1 MDLPDLRVSAHPPA
15 VIKTS
20 AVTTMMTGVMPTL
33 VGYASSCLPLL
44 LFSWL
49 RAPQTSLPVF
59 GPLHNLVHC
68 QGPNTPLASAHRA
81 GLTGDLRAGCRLPLH
96 LSKEWLIWVA
106 AVQFM
111 GQPASAWATPGTGT
125 AVPVTQTELGA
136 GRAPGQAPE
145 ALVVLAASSLQ
156 DVLPDVGRAWQAAV
170 GVPVRFNFDATSRL
184 PPQIL
189 RGAPADV
196 FISADDEWM
205 RWLEER
211 GGVDGSSIR
220 PVATNRLV
228 FVVPRGASD
237 PPGDPRS
244 IAGADL
250 PRIALAGEDV
260 PAGRYARAALE
271 SVGAWRTVEPRVIR
285 GHSVR
290 GALEWVARAEADG
303 GIVYRT
309 DALAEDR
316 VSLAFVFEGEDYP
329 APTYLG
335 AVTTWTE
342 NREAAEAFLDFMGG
356 AEAVASLA
364 AAGFGPASDAAAVAQ
379 ASSPALDPWSA
390 VRLSLIVAF
399 SAVLLGLVPA
409 VAMGWLLA
417 RRDFVG
423 KSFVSMIVMAPLVM
437 PPVVTGFLLLSLLG
451 RQSALGG
458 MLDAVGLQIPFTLL
472 GATLAALVV
481 GFPLYVMAIRAVFDT
496 VDRRFE
502 EVSWTLGVPKAPTFR
517 RISLP
522 LALPGIAAG
531 AVLAFARSLGEFG
544 ATVVLAGNMEGETRT
559 IALAVYSLLESPSGQ
574 GATWTLVIASVMLSL
589 MALLG
594 FERLSRWQL
603 RRMEDHHGR

>member
-1 MDLPDLRVSAHPPA
+1 
-15 VIKTS
+15 
-20 AVTTMMTGVMPTL
+20 
-33 VGYASSCLPLL
+33 
-44 LFSWL
+44 
-49 RAPQTSLPVF
+49 
-59 GPLHNLVHC
+59 
-68 QGPNTPLASAHRA
+68 
-81 GLTGDLRAGCRLPLH
+81 
-96 LSKEWLIWVA
+96 
-106 AVQFM
+106 M
-111 GQPASAWATPGTGT
+111 GQPASAGGTSRT
-125 AVPVTQTELGA
+125 SPAVPVGQAELG
-136 GRAPGQAPE
+136 PGQASEPSPE

-156 DVLPDVGRAWQAAV
+156 DALPVVARAWHAA
-170 GVPVRFNFDATSRL
+170 GGIPVRFSFDATSRL
-184 PPQIL
+184 APQIL

-196 FISADDEWM
+196 FISADEVWM

-211 GGVDGSSIR
+211 GGVEGASIR
-220 PVATNRLV
+220 TVTTNQLV

-237 PPGDPRS
+237 PPRDPRS
-244 IAGADL
+244 IVGADL
-250 PRIALAGEDV
+250 SRIALAGENV

-271 SVGAWRTVEPRVIR
+271 SVGAWSLVEPRVIR
-285 GHSVR
+285 GGTVR
-290 GALEWVARAEADG
+290 ATLEWVARAEADG

-309 DALAEDR
+309 DALVEDR
-316 VSLAFVFEGEDYP
+316 VNLAFAFEGEDYP
-329 APTYLG
+329 APTYPG
-335 AVTTWTE
+335 AVTSRSE
-342 NREAAEAFLDFMGG
+342 NREAAEAFLDFMGD
-356 AEAVASLA
+356 AEAAALLA
-364 AAGFGPASDAAAVAQ
+364 ASGFGPASEGVVAVAQ
-379 ASSPALDPWSA
+379 VPSPALDPWSA

-417 RRDFVG
+417 RRDFLG
-423 KSFVSMIVMAPLVM
+423 KSFVSMIVMAPLVV
-437 PPVVTGFLLLSLLG
+437 PPVVTGFLLLSVLG
-451 RQSALGG
+451 RESALGG
-458 MLDAVGLQIPFTLL
+458 VLDAMGLQIPFTLL

-589 MALLG
+589 LALLG
-594 FERLSRWQL
+594 FERLSRWQR

>member
-1 MDLPDLRVSAHPPA
+1 M
-15 VIKTS
+15 
-20 AVTTMMTGVMPTL
+20 
-33 VGYASSCLPLL
+33 
-44 LFSWL
+44 
-49 RAPQTSLPVF
+49 VF
-59 GPLHNLVHC
+59 
-68 QGPNTPLASAHRA
+68 
-81 GLTGDLRAGCRLPLH
+81 
-96 LSKEWLIWVA
+96 
-106 AVQFM
+106 
-111 GQPASAWATPGTGT
+111 
-125 AVPVTQTELGA
+125 
-136 GRAPGQAPE
+136 
-145 ALVVLAASSLQ
+145 AASSLQ
-156 DVLPDVGRAWQAAV
+156 DVLPNIARAWQAQA
-170 GVPVRFNFDATSRL
+170 GVPLRFNFDATSRL

-189 RGAPADV
+189 WGAPADV
-196 FISADDEWM
+196 FLSADDEWM
-205 RWLEER
+205 RWLQER
-211 GGVDGSSIR
+211 GGVDGASIR

-244 IAGADL
+244 IVGAGL
-250 PRIALAGEDV
+250 SRIALAGEDV

-316 VSLAFVFEGEDYP
+316 VSLAFTFEGEDYP

-342 NREAAEAFLDFMGG
+342 NREAAEAFLDFVGG
-356 AEAVASLA
+356 AEVAGLFA

-379 ASSPALDPWSA
+379 APTPALDPWSA

-417 RRDFVG
+417 RRDFLG
-423 KSFVSMIVMAPLVM
+423 KSFVSMIVMAPLVV
-437 PPVVTGFLLLSLLG
+437 PPVVTGFLLLSVLG

-458 MLDAVGLQIPFTLL
+458 VLDTLGLQIPFTLL

>member
-1 MDLPDLRVSAHPPA
+1 MVQSATAKGMPETGPA
-15 VIKTS
+15 VP
-20 AVTTMMTGVMPTL
+20 A
-33 VGYASSCLPLL
+33 
-44 LFSWL
+44 
-49 RAPQTSLPVF
+49 
-59 GPLHNLVHC
+59 
-68 QGPNTPLASAHRA
+68 A
-81 GLTGDLRAGCRLPLH
+81 G
-96 LSKEWLIWVA
+96 I
-106 AVQFM
+106 
-111 GQPASAWATPGTGT
+111 
-125 AVPVTQTELGA
+125 ELG
-136 GRAPGQAPE
+136 PGQAPQQTPE

-156 DVLPDVGRAWQAAV
+156 DVLPVVARAWRTAG

-184 PPQIL
+184 APQIL

-196 FISADDEWM
+196 FISADDVWM

-211 GGVDGSSIR
+211 GGVEPASIR
-220 PVATNRLV
+220 PVATNQLV

-237 PPGDPRS
+237 PPGDPGS
-244 IAGADL
+244 VAGADL
-250 PRIALAGEDV
+250 ARIALAGENV

-271 SVGAWRTVEPRVIR
+271 SVGAWSSVEPRVIR
-285 GHSVR
+285 GGRVR

-316 VSLAFVFEGEDYP
+316 VSVAFAFEGEDYP
-329 APTYLG
+329 APTYPG
-335 AVTTWTE
+335 AVTARSE
-342 NREAAEAFLDFMGG
+342 HREVAEAFLDFMSG
-356 AEAVASLA
+356 AEAVAVFSA
-364 AAGFGPASDAAAVAQ
+364 SGFGPASEGPEMTQVDSSALE
-379 ASSPALDPWSA
+379 ASAALDPWSA

-409 VAMGWLLA
+409 VAMGWVLA
-417 RRDFVG
+417 RRDFLG
-423 KSFVSMIVMAPLVM
+423 KSFVSMIVMAPLVV

-451 RQSALGG
+451 RESALGG
-458 MLDAVGLQIPFTLL
+458 LLAAMGLPIPFTLL

-502 EVSWTLGVPKAPTFR
+502 EVSWTLGVPRAPTFR
-517 RISLP
+517 RISVP

-531 AVLAFARSLGEFG
+531 AVLAFARALGEFG

-574 GATWTLVIASVMLSL
+574 GATWILVIASVMLSL
-589 MALLG
+589 GALLG
-594 FERLSRWQL
+594 FEGLSRWQR